1 MLWTLDSLRGHS
13 EVLAPDAERAR
24 TRDPLSAF
32 YRRLDLMVYV
42 AAVGLAACLMAILVG

>member
-1 MLWTLDSLRGHS
+1 MAWTLDSLRGHS
-13 EVLAPDAERAR
+13 EALPSEAQPK

-32 YRRLDLMVYV
+32 YARLDVMIYV